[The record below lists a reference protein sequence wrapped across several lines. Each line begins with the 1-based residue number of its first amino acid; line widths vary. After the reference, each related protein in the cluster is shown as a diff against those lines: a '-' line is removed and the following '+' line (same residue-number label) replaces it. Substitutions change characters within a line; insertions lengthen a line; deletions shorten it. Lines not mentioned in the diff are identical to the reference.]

1 LSTPAAASQPHLES
15 VVTPKQARS
24 EDTLRRILEAAE
36 SLIEEKGLADVSIP
50 EIVRRAG
57 SSIGGFYARLQD
69 KNALLRALEERF
81 FGDLSQRLEELDNA
95 QRWRAASLPDIVAA
109 CVEELVSAT
118 RQRRNL
124 IQAFLFRAS
133 QDPEF
138 QHAALRFRDRVS
150 NRIGQLLFRRREE
163 FRHPD
168 PLVAIDLAVQLAFGL
183 MFQLVLTGELRA
195 GGRVLSD
202 AELKKELEVSFL
214 RYLASE
220 AGPKNPLPTRRSPS

>member
-1 LSTPAAASQPHLES
+1 MPMPSAASSPRLES

-36 SLIEEKGLADVSIP
+36 SLIEEKGLADASIP

-57 SSIGGFYARLQD
+57 SSVGGFYARLQD

-81 FGDLSQRLEELDNA
+81 FAELSERLERLADA
-95 QRWRAASLPDIVAA
+95 QRWQAASLAEIVAA
-109 CVEELVSAT
+109 CTEELVCVT
-118 RQRRNL
+118 RSHRNL

-138 QHAALRFRDRVS
+138 HHAAVRFRDRVS
-150 NRIGQLLFRRREE
+150 NRMSSLLLQRREE

-202 AELKKELEVSFL
+202 AELKRELQANFL
-214 RYLASE
+214 RYLGSDASS
-220 AGPKNPLPTRRSPS
+220 KNSFPRRSRS

>member
-1 LSTPAAASQPHLES
+1 VSTPPVASPARLES

-36 SLIEEKGLADVSIP
+36 SLIEEKGLADASIP

-57 SSIGGFYARLQD
+57 SSVGGFYARLQG

-81 FGDLSQRLEELDNA
+81 FADLSERLEQLADAE
-95 QRWRAASLPDIVAA
+95 RWQATKLAEIVAA
-109 CVEELVSAT
+109 CAEELVSVT
-118 RQRRNL
+118 RRHRNL

-133 QDPEF
+133 QDPELH
-138 QHAALRFRDRVS
+138 HAAVRFRDRVS
-150 NRIGQLLFRRREE
+150 NRMSQLLLQRREE

-202 AELKKELEVSFL
+202 AVLKRELQVNFL
-214 RYLASE
+214 RYLGSDAH
-220 AGPKNPLPTRRSPS
+220 PKNPFPSRGSRS

>member
-1 LSTPAAASQPHLES
+1 VSTPPAASQPHLES
-15 VVTPKQARS
+15 VLTPKQARS

-36 SLIEEKGLADVSIP
+36 SLIEEKGLADASIP

-57 SSIGGFYARLQD
+57 SSVGGFYARLPD

-81 FGDLSQRLEELDNA
+81 FADLSERLEELADA
-95 QRWRAASLPDIVAA
+95 QRWRAASLPGIVAA
-109 CVEELVSAT
+109 CVEELVSVT
-118 RQRRNL
+118 RRRRNL

-150 NRIGQLLFRRREE
+150 NRIGELLLRRRDE

-202 AELKKELEVSFL
+202 PELKKELQVSFL
-214 RYLASE
+214 RYLASD
-220 AGPKNPLPTRRSPS
+220 GHPKNPSATPRSHP